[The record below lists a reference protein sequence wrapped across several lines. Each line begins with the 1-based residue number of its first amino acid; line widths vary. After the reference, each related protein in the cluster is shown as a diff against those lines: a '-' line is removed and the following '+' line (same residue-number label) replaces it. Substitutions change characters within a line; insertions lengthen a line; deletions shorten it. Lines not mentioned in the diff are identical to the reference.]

1 MRVSALYATEK
12 SSCMKQENV
21 QITIEE
27 NCSTAKITIIPSM
40 SSHPLGQS
48 HSRLVTCMS
57 ILFQFST
64 VIMEMPGLR
73 PLIRRTSSA
82 NLSLRPTMDRQI
94 CQPLDW
100 GFLQF
105 ENQSPSIVHR
115 RPTSRT
121 YHNLQAT
128 QLHSPAN
135 TGSHS
140 WALHPGT
147 LRIELTYQCL
157 SLWNV
162 GHKSGSRW

>member
-1 MRVSALYATEK
+1 MRSCNLNFKSLNWLTRIEEILDQSCHLPPMKFTNLSRQHSGMRVSALYATEK

-94 CQPLDW
+94 CQPLD
-100 GFLQF
+100 
-105 ENQSPSIVHR
+105 
-115 RPTSRT
+115 
-121 YHNLQAT
+121 
-128 QLHSPAN
+128 
-135 TGSHS
+135 
-140 WALHPGT
+140 
-147 LRIELTYQCL
+147 
-157 SLWNV
+157 
-162 GHKSGSRW
+162 